1 MTSMLLNPQ
10 SLFKLSDQNVLLGQH
25 ALQVRQGFGHGGAD
39 ELRLRQRH
47 VQVQL
52 DLVHGQLVLQ
62 PAVLRFKLTNP
73 AKKCKM
79 AVKTVLKTVQHVWFW
94 LKN

>member
-1 MTSMLLNPQ
+1 MLLNPQ

-73 AKKCKM
+73 EKMQDGCKNCFKDC
-79 AVKTVLKTVQHVWFW
+79 ATCLVLVEK
-94 LKN
+94 

>member
-1 MTSMLLNPQ
+1 MLLNPQ
-10 SLFKLSDQNVLLGQH
+10 SLFKLSDQNVLLGQY

-39 ELRLRQRH
+39 ELRLGGH

-73 AKKCKM
+73 AKNARRVSKLFQGLCNM
-79 AVKTVLKTVQHVWFW
+79 FGFG
-94 LKN
+94 

>member
-1 MTSMLLNPQ
+1 MLLNPQ
-10 SLFKLSDQNVLLGQH
+10 SLFKLSDQNVLLGQY

-39 ELRLRQRH
+39 ELRLRGH

-73 AKKCKM
+73 AKKMQDGCQNCFKDC
-79 AVKTVLKTVQHVWFW
+79 ATCLVLVEK
-94 LKN
+94 